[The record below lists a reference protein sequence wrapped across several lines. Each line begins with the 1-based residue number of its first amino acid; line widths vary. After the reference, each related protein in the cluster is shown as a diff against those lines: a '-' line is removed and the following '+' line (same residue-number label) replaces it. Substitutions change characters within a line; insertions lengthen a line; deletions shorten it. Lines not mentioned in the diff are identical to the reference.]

1 MLLFIISF
9 LLVII
14 FIVLIYI
21 FIHRGYSEYSVIPA
35 SYVVDDVV
43 EVTLSNSE
51 LSYIQKNK
59 FVFYKSRKEKVEF
72 VSIIRD
78 AYKNR
83 KRNNQVLLRINLD
96 KGEEDLI
103 YISIFKSSRSFVDLL
118 LDCWKE

>member
-59 FVFYKSRKEKVEF
+59 FVFYKSRKERVEF